1 MYWVKPAANWSFALI
16 EFVITKSAMEDISV
30 YTQDWRRFEGNTAK
44 TDLTSSKTGENSTQG
59 FNKYQNIQSETQ
71 VLDIE

>member
-1 MYWVKPAANWSFALI
+1 
-16 EFVITKSAMEDISV
+16 MEDISV

-59 FNKYQNIQSETQ
+59 FDKYQNIQSETQ